1 MPQALAGTTEA
12 PPQGTITLATS
23 RFGEMTVDADK
34 IITMTTP
41 LLGFPEAKQFVL
53 KPHGE
58 KSPFLWLQSVED
70 PHLAFVV
77 IPAPFLLPEYRPSIP
92 ESVRGE
98 LEADG
103 EERLETLLL
112 LTIPP
117 ANPQKMTANLLGP
130 LMINSRKR
138 LARQVLQDMATYDSC
153 WPVFV
158 EETE

>member
-1 MPQALAGTTEA
+1 MPQASANTTEA
-12 PPQGTITLATS
+12 PHQGTITLATS
-23 RFGEMTVDADK
+23 RFGEMIVDADK

-41 LLGFPEAKQFVL
+41 LLGFPEAKHFVL

-70 PHLAFVV
+70 QHLAFVV
-77 IPAPFLLPEYRPSIP
+77 IPATFLLPEYQPSVP

-98 LEADG
+98 LAAAG
-103 EERLETLLL
+103 EERLEILLI
-112 LTIPP
+112 LTIP
-117 ANPQKMTANLLGP
+117 AGNPQKMTANLLGP
-130 LMINSRKR
+130 LVVNSSKR
-138 LARQVLQDMATYDSC
+138 LARQVLQDMAAYDSC